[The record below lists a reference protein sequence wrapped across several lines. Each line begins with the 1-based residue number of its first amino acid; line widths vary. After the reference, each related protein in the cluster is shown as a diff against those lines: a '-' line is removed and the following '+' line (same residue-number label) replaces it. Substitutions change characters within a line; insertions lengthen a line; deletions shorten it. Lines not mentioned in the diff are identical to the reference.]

1 MHGDTGLSP
10 THEMYLKVLFRL
22 EADGKIGRV
31 RDMAAGLGVT
41 AGTVSAVLKKL
52 EHAGLVI
59 HDRYGLVKL
68 TPPGDRVAAC
78 VVRRFEL
85 LKELLVVVLGM
96 DLESAEVDACAM
108 EHNVSPA
115 TVNRI
120 EILLTHV
127 RSGEI
132 IIDPM
137 HRPML
142 QILGCA
148 ECEAIGTC
156 QAEADA
162 LEESQKQSNAG

>member
-1 MHGDTGLSP
+1 MHGDHGLSP
-10 THEMYLKVLFRL
+10 THEMYLKVLHRL
-22 EADGKIGRV
+22 EAEGKIGRV
-31 RDMAAGLGVT
+31 RDMATGLGVT

-52 EHAGLVI
+52 EQAGLVM

-68 TPPGDRVAAC
+68 TPSGNRVAEC

-108 EHNVSPA
+108 EHAVSPA

-120 EILLTHV
+120 ETLLTHV

-132 IIDPM
+132 LVDAM
-137 HRPML
+137 HQPTL
-142 QILGCA
+142 QILTCT
-148 ECEAIGTC
+148 ECEALGAC
-156 QAEADA
+156 QAEANA
-162 LEESQKQSNAG
+162 LEDLHRQSSAG